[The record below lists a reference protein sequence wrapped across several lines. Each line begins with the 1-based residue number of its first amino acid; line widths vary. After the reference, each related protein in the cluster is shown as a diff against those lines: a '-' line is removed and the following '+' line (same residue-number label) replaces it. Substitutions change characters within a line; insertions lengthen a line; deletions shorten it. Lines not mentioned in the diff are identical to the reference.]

1 MGAGPT
7 LVRRQV
13 CARGSF
19 SRGPQQPAPWET
31 EAEGSVLGSKQG
43 WARGGG
49 LGVGWELAGWEGDA
63 GKTNRAVTPR
73 FCLEFQLKSGR
84 RGTWS

>member
-7 LVRRQV
+7 LVGQRV
-13 CARGSF
+13 CARGGF

-31 EAEGSVLGSKQG
+31 EAEGLVLGSKQG

-49 LGVGWELAGWEGDA
+49 SGVGWELVGWEGDA
-63 GKTNRAVTPR
+63 GKTNRSVTPG
-73 FCLEFQLKSGR
+73 FCLEFQHKSGR